1 MKKILKGLDRINN
14 IFIGIVLPI
23 HFIYLGLNLL
33 INGKFLFA
41 KFSGAAGSIF
51 FGGLLLYGAYKKIKS
66 AKS

>member
-1 MKKILKGLDRINN
+1 MKKKLIGLLSGIILHIY
-14 IFIGIVLPI
+14 FIG
-23 HFIYLGLNLL
+23 LGFNLL

-41 KFSGAAGSIF
+41 KFSGAVSIIF

>member
-14 IFIGIVLPI
+14 IFIGIY
-23 HFIYLGLNLL
+23 FIGLGFNLL
-33 INGKFLFA
+33 ISGKFLFA
-41 KFSGAAGSIF
+41 KFSGAVSIIF